1 VQHGDVSIAMEGER
15 CRVKGVFLSMSEQGA
30 AAPTVLL
37 EIPSGA
43 CIPIYIG
50 LWEAISIR
58 NAIKGEVLPRPITH
72 DLFVEV
78 LKRLHATVTALSI
91 DALEDGIFYAKLH
104 VKMDGVVEVVDCRPS
119 DGIAIALRS
128 DAPIT
133 VEEGVVSLSSKKRED
148 LPNLQD
154 LDSVM

>member
-1 VQHGDVSIAMEGER
+1 MEER
-15 CRVKGVFLSMSEQGA
+15 EVRVRGVFLSMSEQGA
-30 AAPTVLL
+30 AAPTVVL
-37 EIPSGA
+37 ELPGGD

-78 LKRLHATVTALSI
+78 LRRLHARVTGLSI
-91 DALEDGIFYAKLH
+91 DSLEEGIFYAKLR
-104 VKMDGVVEVVDCRPS
+104 VAADGVMEVVDCRPS
-119 DGIAIALRS
+119 DGIAIALRTG
-128 DAPIT
+128 APIT
-133 VEEGVVSLSSKKRED
+133 VGDGVVTQASKRRDD

-154 LDSVM
+154 LDSVV

>member
-1 VQHGDVSIAMEGER
+1 MAELE
-15 CRVKGVFLSMSEQGA
+15 CRVRGVFLSMSEQGA

-37 EIPSGA
+37 ELPEGD

-78 LKRLHATVTALSI
+78 LRRFNASVTALSI
-91 DALEDGIFYAKLH
+91 DSLEDGIFYAKLH
-104 VKMDGVVEVVDCRPS
+104 VQLDGAVEVVDCRPS
-119 DGIAIALRS
+119 DGIAIALRTN
-128 DAPIT
+128 APIT
-133 VEEGVVSLSSKKRED
+133 VEDGVVSLAKKKRDD

-154 LDSVM
+154 LDAVM